1 MSVFETD
8 YKVILQKIEEI
19 DPIKYGH
26 SRNYIDGAVTY
37 LSPYISRGVISTKQV
52 FESVIRKGYQLEQIE
67 SFVKELC
74 WRDYFQRVGQ
84 VKNLNE
90 DIKHAQ
96 MEVSNCSIS
105 KAVVN
110 ATTGIL
116 GIDKAINQLYESGYM
131 HNHCRMY
138 TAALV
143 CNVAKSHW
151 HLPSKWLYY
160 HLLDGDVASNNC
172 SWQWVAGANSNK
184 KYFANQ
190 ENINKYTRTNQA
202 NTFLDIPYEDL
213 SQIKTPTELVETIE
227 IDLVTILP
235 LQEELSVNIE
245 LPSFIYNYYNLDPLW
260 HQHEEG
266 NRILLLEPSF
276 FEAYPVSEKCMKFMF
291 DLAQNIP
298 NIQVYVGSFD
308 SLKTGYH
315 LEYFVFKEHPL
326 NIGYEGIQEQRDWI
340 CAELMGYYPSF
351 FAYWKKVEKVV
362 SRKWKSIESSND

>member
-1 MSVFETD
+1 MKHVFETD
-8 YKVILQKIEEI
+8 YEAILLKIEEI
-19 DPIKYGH
+19 NPVKYGH

-52 FESVIRKGYQLEQIE
+52 LQSVIQKGFQLEQIE

-84 VKNLNE
+84 VKDLNE
-90 DIKHAQ
+90 DIKQAQ
-96 MEVSNCSIS
+96 MDVSNCSIS

-110 ATTGIL
+110 ASTGIM
-116 GIDKAINQLYESGYM
+116 GIDNAINQLYENGYM

-151 HLPSKWLYY
+151 HLPSKWMYY

-190 ENINKYTRTNQA
+190 ENINKYARTNQS
-202 NTFLDIPYEDL
+202 NTFLDIPYEKL
-213 SQIKTPTELVETIE
+213 TQIKIPKELVETLE
-227 IDLVTILP
+227 INLETILP
-235 LQEELSVNIE
+235 VGQKLSVTPN

-260 HQHEEG
+260 HQQEEG

-308 SLKTGYH
+308 SLKTKYK
-315 LEYFVFKEHPL
+315 LCDCFFKEHPL
-326 NIGYEGIQEQRDWI
+326 NSGYVGIEEPRDWI
-340 CAELMGYYPSF
+340 CDELTGYFPSF
-351 FAYWKKVEKVV
+351 FSYWKKVEKLF
-362 SRKWKSIESSND
+362 RENGNQ

>member
-138 TAALV
+138 TASIV
-143 CNVAKSHW
+143 CNVAKFHW
-151 HLPSKWLYY
+151 HLPSKWMYY
-160 HLLDGDVASNNC
+160 HLLDGDLASNNC

-184 KYFANQ
+184 KYYANQ

-202 NTFLDIPYEDL
+202 NTFLDIPYEEL
-213 SQIKTPTELVETIE
+213 TQIKTPKELVETIE

-235 LQEELSVNIE
+235 FQEELSVNIE

-260 HQHEEG
+260 HRQDEG

-308 SLKTGYH
+308 SLKTEYH
-315 LEYFVFKEHPL
+315 LEHFVFKEHPL
-326 NIGYEGIQEQRDWI
+326 NIGYEGIEEQRDWI
-340 CAELMGYYPSF
+340 CGELKGYYPSF
-351 FAYWKKVEKVV
+351 FAYWKKVEKVLTKQNLQNAN
-362 SRKWKSIESSND
+362 R